1 VSSPF
6 RFEIV
11 ARDPSTRARAGLL
24 HTPHGVIETPVF
36 MPVGTA
42 ATVKAIDQDALE
54 ELGVRLLLANTY
66 HLYLRPGHET
76 VQQLGGLHRFMG
88 WPHAILTDS
97 GGFQIM
103 SLQGLGKVTEEGFH
117 FRSHLDGSTHF
128 LSPEDA
134 IDVQLALGADIIMML
149 DQCLAYPATE
159 EATRRA
165 ARLTVRWARR
175 ARQHFDRIQ
184 TGDAPAS
191 VSTGPRRKNSEP
203 RAPALFGIVQ
213 GGVDRELRREA
224 AEQMVELG
232 FEGYAIGGLAVGEPK
247 EVMYEIAEF
256 TARHLPEERPRYLMG
271 VGTPAD
277 LVECVARGV
286 DMFDCVLPTR
296 NARNACLFTSQ
307 GRISIR
313 NARYACDP
321 SPVDPTCSCRVCRR
335 YSRGYLRHLFT
346 AREVLAAMLA
356 TYHNLYFYLD
366 TMVKIRQAICSGEY
380 GTYWSRVRTG
390 P

>member
-1 VSSPF
+1 MSSPF

-11 ARDPSTRARAGLL
+11 ARDPNTRARAGLL

-134 IDVQLALGADIIMML
+134 VNVQLALGADIIMML

-191 VSTGPRRKNSEP
+191 VSTGPRRPNSEP

-256 TARHLPEERPRYLMG
+256 TASHLPEERPRYLMG

-277 LVECVARGV
+277 LVECAARGV

-321 SPVDPTCSCRVCRR
+321 SPVDPTCLCRVCRR

-366 TMVKIRQAICSGEY
+366 TMMKIRQAICSGEY